1 MTMDFLKFF
10 WQVGIVGKLVFLI
23 LFFMSVL
30 SWYYI
35 ILNFI
40 IFRGF
45 RESLLFWK
53 TQLNTLRDL
62 TAFIREVKANPDEG
76 LTRSFKSYLSKF
88 AEVYNFYSERKED
101 RAKEASF
108 GWEVEEIAR
117 IEMDEAIGNLGR
129 GLGFLATTAST
140 APFIG
145 LFGTVWGIMRAF
157 HEIGLK
163 GSATLATVA
172 PGIAEALINTA
183 MGLFVA
189 IPSAIAYNYF
199 VLKRDKFHRELELLF
214 RRIVILSKREAL

>member
-1 MTMDFLKFF
+1 MDFLKFF
-10 WQVGIVGKLVFLI
+10 WQVGPVGKFVFVT
-23 LFFMSVL
+23 LFFMSVV

-35 ILNFI
+35 IFNLL
-40 IFRGF
+40 IFRVF
-45 RESLLFWK
+45 RESLSFWK
-53 TQLNTLRDL
+53 ARLDALRDL
-62 TAFIREVKANPDEG
+62 TAFIREVKVHPEEG
-76 LTRSFKSYLSKF
+76 VTKSFKSYLTRF
-88 AEVYNFYSERKED
+88 AEVYNFYSERKEE
-101 RAKEASF
+101 RGGEAF
-108 GWEVEEIAR
+108 NWEVEEIAKM
-117 IEMDEAIGNLGR
+117 EMEEAIRGLGR

-163 GSATLATVA
+163 GSASLATVA

-199 VLKRDKFHRELELLF
+199 ILKRDNFHRELEILY
-214 RRIVILSKREAL
+214 RRIVIMARRELLS